1 MESKESMMRFGHR
14 WLTAMRYPLA
24 LALLSLLVAVDGAQA
39 HHVMGGGKPATL
51 VEGLLS
57 GLGHPVIG
65 MDHLA
70 FVIAVGLVAGIAG
83 LSLLLPALFIAAS
96 AVGVALHVA
105 GIELPKAELV
115 VAASV
120 LLVGALIAM
129 DAKAAGRHWLWA
141 ALFGIAGLFHGYAY
155 GESIFGAESTP
166 LLGYLAGL
174 VLVQAAIAT
183 GVALLAR
190 RDGAA
195 SLRTRLAGAAIA
207 GVGIA
212 VLAGQV
218 LPA

>member
-1 MESKESMMRFGHR
+1 MRVVHR

-24 LALLSLLVAVDGAQA
+24 HALLPLLWAVDGAQA

-57 GLGHPVIG
+57 GLGHPIIG

-70 FVIAVGLVAGIAG
+70 FVIAVGLVAGMAG
-83 LSLLLPALFIAAS
+83 LNVLLPALFVAAS
-96 AVGVALHVA
+96 AAGVALHVA

-129 DAKAAGRHWLWA
+129 DAKAAGRPWLWA
-141 ALFGIAGLFHGYAY
+141 ALFAAAGLFHGYAY

-190 RDGAA
+190 RGDAA

>member
-1 MESKESMMRFGHR
+1 MMRAGHR
-14 WLTAMRYPLA
+14 WLTATRYPA
-24 LALLSLLVAVDGAQA
+24 GLALLPLLVAVDGAQA

-51 VEGLLS
+51 AEGLLS

-70 FVIAVGLVAGIAG
+70 FVIAVGLVAGMAG
-83 LSLLLPALFIAAS
+83 LNVLLPALFVAAS
-96 AVGVALHVA
+96 AAGVALHVA

-120 LLVGALIAM
+120 LLVGALIAV
-129 DAKAAGRHWLWA
+129 DAKTAGRHWLWA
-141 ALFGIAGLFHGYAY
+141 ALFGVAGLFHGYTY

-174 VLVQAAIAT
+174 VIVQAAIVT

-190 RDGAA
+190 LGGAA

>member
-1 MESKESMMRFGHR
+1 
-14 WLTAMRYPLA
+14 LA
-24 LALLSLLVAVDGAQA
+24 LALLPLLVGVDCAQA

-51 VEGLLS
+51 AEGLLS
-57 GLGHPVIG
+57 GVGHPVIG

-70 FVIAVGLVAGIAG
+70 FVIAVGLAAGMAG
-83 LSLLLPALFIAAS
+83 LSVLLPALFVAAS
-96 AVGVALHVA
+96 AAGVALHVA
-105 GIELPKAELV
+105 GVELPKAELV

-120 LLVGALIAM
+120 LLAGALIAM
-129 DAKAAGRHWLWA
+129 DVKATSRHWLWA
-141 ALFGIAGLFHGYAY
+141 ALFAVGGLFHGYAY

-174 VLVQAAIAT
+174 VLIQAAIAT